1 MDALIYAAHEL
12 REVANAYEAELR
24 DLEANGPEVR
34 TDGFEARRL
43 LLKDRAFY
51 DAHVSAMFKRIQD
64 TEMVCVVEG
73 PGENLRYRAERK
85 PKGI

>member
-51 DAHVSAMFKRIQD
+51 EAHVSAMFKRIQD
-64 TEMVCVVEG
+64 TTQMVWSKD
-73 PGENLRYRAERK
+73 P
-85 PKGI
+85 